1 MAADWT
7 ESGRYAVREMQ
18 DYERISN
25 SDGGKEKP
33 QRKTHGLRLRMK
45 RDVVPRTE
53 WHSVFRRSSNDRNH
67 KSPQAQKTP
76 VLRPKRWNLAEKR
89 PASWR
94 SYESCSL
101 ARFRSENCS
110 FIFKSDVAGRTHRS
124 GIPLFSSRKGVKR
137 CLRAGCVALGWT
149 GAIVKKRWSTQQKI
163 GAQHDNFPGGHP
175 S

>member
-7 ESGRYAVREMQ
+7 ESGRYAGREMQ

-76 VLRPKRWNLAEKR
+76 VWRPKRWNLAEKR

-110 FIFKSDVAGRTHRS
+110 FFI
-124 GIPLFSSRKGVKR
+124 
-137 CLRAGCVALGWT
+137 
-149 GAIVKKRWSTQQKI
+149 KI
-163 GAQHDNFPGGHP
+163 GRRRRDPPLRHTALLIPKESKTTPPCWMRCARMDRRKKHHKK
-175 S
+175 

>member
-1 MAADWT
+1 MIVP
-7 ESGRYAVREMQ
+7 ESQRVILIYTDHGCRLDRKWALHRTRNAGLRANIEF
-18 DYERISN
+18 RR
-25 SDGGKEKP
+25 GKEKL

-45 RDVVPRTE
+45 RDVVPCIE

-110 FIFKSDVAGRTHRS
+110 FLSNSDVTGGTHRS
-124 GIPLFSSRKGVKR
+124 GIPLF
-137 CLRAGCVALGWT
+137 
-149 GAIVKKRWSTQQKI
+149 
-163 GAQHDNFPGGHP
+163 
-175 S
+175 